1 MTYGPFQHGWPYS
14 NFHDLNLDW
23 VIHVLQEAKAVVT
36 EKIPGIETAI
46 SELQAA
52 DKDINA
58 RIDDVL
64 KKIGELVDDA
74 AIMQLVIQ
82 AIDCAIKM
90 VFFGLSDDGYFVAFI
105 PNSWDCITFGTIL
118 DCESPDYG
126 KLTLSY

>member
-1 MTYGPFQHGWPYS
+1 MPYGPFPHGWPYS

-36 EKIPGIETAI
+36 EKIPEIKTAI
-46 SELQAA
+46 YELQAA

-64 KKIGELVDDA
+64 KKIGELVDDNT
-74 AIMQLVIQ
+74 IMQLVIQ